1 MSGAYHPRRMKG
13 LALGLATILTVATCG
28 GSGTAAPTAASPASV
43 AASATPQPSRAK
55 IVVSYSNVLADFFP
69 AYVAKDAGI
78 FDQNFLD
85 VDLQL
90 IASTTGLPALLAG
103 QTQIAHIGGSEALT
117 STAGGG
123 DVVVVANTGPVWP
136 YQLYAGP
143 DIKTPADLKGKKV
156 AIAGVGGTFDIG
168 VRTMLPKLGLVPD
181 VDVIVFSTGST
192 ANATA
197 ALLSGGVS
205 ATLSSPPDTLKLEA
219 AGFHSVAKMA
229 DLNLQTTA
237 TAIVV
242 TRSYLVANRAVVQ
255 RYVDSIV
262 QAIAKAR
269 ADRPGTIAVL
279 KKYLK
284 SDDDKG
290 MQAAYDWYVGTV
302 LKDPPIPTAAQL
314 AAIQDVVAKFN
325 DKVKTLDT
333 AKIVDDSLVKS
344 ALDRGLLK

>member
-1 MSGAYHPRRMKG
+1 MRRIRAVTIA
-13 LALGLATILTVATCG
+13 ALVLVAACG
-28 GSGTAAPTAASPASV
+28 GTGSQAPAATSAAPAA
-43 AASATPQPSRAK
+43 AATVTPQPSRAK

-69 AYVAKDAGI
+69 AYVAKEAGI

-103 QTQIAHIGGSEALT
+103 NTQIAHIGGSEALT
-117 STAGGG
+117 TTAGGG
-123 DVVVVANTGPVWP
+123 EVVVVANTGPVWP
-136 YQLYAGP
+136 YQLYGAA
-143 DIKTPADLKGKKV
+143 DIKTPGDLKGKKV

-168 VRTMLPKLGLVPD
+168 IRTLLPKLGLVPD
-181 VDVIVFSTGST
+181 TDVTIFSTGST

-219 AGFHSVAKMA
+219 AGFHSIAKMA
-229 DLNLQTTA
+229 DLNLSTTA

-242 TRSYLVANRAVVQ
+242 TRSYLNANKPVVQ

-269 ADRPGTIAVL
+269 ADRPGTIAAL

-284 SDDDKG
+284 SEDDKG

-302 LKDPPIPTAAQL
+302 LKDPPVPTAAQL
-314 AAIQDVVAKFN
+314 AAIQDIVSKFN
-325 DKVKTLDT
+325 EKVKAVDT
-333 AKIVDDSLVKS
+333 AKIVDDSFVKS

>member
-1 MSGAYHPRRMKG
+1 MTKV
-13 LALGLATILTVATCG
+13 LATMLVAVTVLVSCAAT
-28 GSGTAAPTAASPASV
+28 GTPAPAATTGATGP
-43 AASATPQPSRAK
+43 SATSTAQPTRAK
-55 IVVSYSNVLADFFP
+55 LVVSYSNVLADFFP
-69 AYVAKDAGI
+69 AYVAKESGI

-103 QTQIAHIGGSEALT
+103 QTQVAHIGGSEALT
-117 STAGGG
+117 TTAGGG

-136 YQLYAGP
+136 YQLYAAA

-168 VRTMLPKLGLVPD
+168 IRTMLPKLGLVPD
-181 VDVIVFSTGST
+181 TDVTVFSTGST

-219 AGFHSVAKMA
+219 AGYHSVAKMA
-229 DLNLQTTA
+229 DLNLPTAATT
-237 TAIVV
+237 IVV
-242 TRSYLVANRAVVQ
+242 TRSYLNANKPVVQ

-262 QAIAKAR
+262 QAISKAR
-269 ADRPGTIAVL
+269 ADKAGTVAAL

-284 SDDDKG
+284 SEDDKG

-302 LKDPPIPTAAQL
+302 LKDPPTPTTAQL
-314 AAIQDVVAKFN
+314 AGIQEVVAKFN
-325 DKVKTLDT
+325 EKVKTADLV
-333 AKIVDDSLVKS
+333 KLVDDSFVKS

>member
-1 MSGAYHPRRMKG
+1 MRRIRAVTIA
-13 LALGLATILTVATCG
+13 ALVLVAACG
-28 GSGTAAPTAASPASV
+28 GTGSQAPAATSAAPAA
-43 AASATPQPSRAK
+43 AATVTPQPSRAK

-69 AYVAKDAGI
+69 AYVAKEAGI

-103 QTQIAHIGGSEALT
+103 NTQIAHIGGSEALT
-117 STAGGG
+117 TTAGGG
-123 DVVVVANTGPVWP
+123 EVVVVANTGPVWP
-136 YQLYAGP
+136 YQLYAAA
-143 DIKTPADLKGKKV
+143 DIKTPADLKGRKV

-168 VRTMLPKLGLVPD
+168 IRTMLPKLGLVPD
-181 VDVIVFSTGST
+181 TDVTIFSTGST

-219 AGFHSVAKMA
+219 AGFHSIAKMA
-229 DLNLQTTA
+229 DLNLSTTA

-242 TRSYLVANRAVVQ
+242 TRSYLNANKPVVQ

-269 ADRPGTIAVL
+269 ADRPGTIAAL

-284 SDDDKG
+284 SEDDKG

-302 LKDPPIPTAAQL
+302 LKDPPVPTAAQL
-314 AAIQDVVAKFN
+314 AAIQDVVSKFN
-325 DKVKTLDT
+325 EKVKAVDT
-333 AKIVDDSLVKS
+333 AKIVDDSFVKS

>member
-1 MSGAYHPRRMKG
+1 VLRTSAVL
-13 LALGLATILTVATCG
+13 LALALILASCVDPG
-28 GSGTAAPTAASPASV
+28 GSAPQSTTHVLLGAT
-43 AASATPQPSRAK
+43 ASATPQPSRVK
-55 IVVSYSNVLADFFP
+55 LVVSYSNVLADFFP
-69 AYVAKDAGI
+69 AYVAKEAGI

-103 QTQIAHIGGSEALT
+103 NTQIAHIGGSEALT
-117 STAGGG
+117 TTAGGG
-123 DVVVVANTGPVWP
+123 EVVVVANTGPVWP
-136 YQLYAGP
+136 YQLYAAA

-168 VRTMLPKLGLVPD
+168 IRTMLPKLGLVADTD
-181 VDVIVFSTGST
+181 VTIFSTGST

-219 AGFHSVAKMA
+219 AGFHSIAKMA
-229 DLNLQTTA
+229 DLNLSTTA

-242 TRSYLVANRAVVQ
+242 TRSYLNANKPVVQ

-269 ADRPGTIAVL
+269 ADRPGTIAAL

-284 SDDDKG
+284 SEDDKG

-302 LKDPPIPTAAQL
+302 LKDPPVPTAAQL
-314 AAIQDVVAKFN
+314 AAIQDVVSKFN
-325 DKVKTLDT
+325 EKVKAVDT

>member
-1 MSGAYHPRRMKG
+1 MPPMSRT
-13 LALGLATILTVATCG
+13 LAICLATLLLVAACG
-28 GSGTAAPTAASPASV
+28 GSGTSVPAATSAAPAAASRASSTPAPARV
-43 AASATPQPSRAK
+43 K
-55 IVVSYSNVLADFFP
+55 LVVSYSNVLADFFP
-69 AYVAKDAGI
+69 AYVAKEAGF

-90 IASTTGLPALLAG
+90 IASTTGLPALLSG

-117 STAGGG
+117 TTAGGG
-123 DVVVVANTGPVWP
+123 EVVVVANTGPVWP
-136 YQLYAGP
+136 YQLYASA
-143 DIKTPADLKGKKV
+143 DIKTPADLKGKKI

-168 VRTMLPKLGLVPD
+168 IRTMLPKLGLIPD
-181 VDVIVFSTGST
+181 TDVAVFSTGST

-229 DLNLQTTA
+229 DLNLPTAATT
-237 TAIVV
+237 IIV
-242 TRSYLVANRAVVQ
+242 TRSYLTANRPVVQ

-269 ADRPGTIAVL
+269 ADKAGTVATL

-284 SDDDKG
+284 NDDDKA

-302 LKDPPIPTAAQL
+302 LKDPPTPTTAQL
-314 AAIQDVVAKFN
+314 AGIQEVVSKFN
-325 DKVKTLDT
+325 EKVKTVDL
-333 AKIVDDSLVKS
+333 AKLVDDSLVKS

>member
-1 MSGAYHPRRMKG
+1 MTRTLAALLTSMLVLASCAGTGTLPSATSVLASG
-13 LALGLATILTVATCG
+13 
-28 GSGTAAPTAASPASV
+28 
-43 AASATPQPSRAK
+43 SATPQPSRAK

-69 AYVAKDAGI
+69 AYVAKESGI
-78 FDQNFLD
+78 FDQKLLD

-90 IASTTGLPALLAG
+90 IASTTGLPALLSG

-117 STAGGG
+117 TTAGGG

-136 YQLYAGP
+136 YQLYAAA
-143 DIKTPADLKGKKV
+143 DIKTAADLKGKKV

-168 VRTMLPKLGLVPD
+168 IRTMLPKLGLIPD
-181 VDVIVFSTGST
+181 TDVTVFSTGST

-219 AGFHSVAKMA
+219 AGFHSLAKMA
-229 DLNLQTTA
+229 DLNLPTAATT
-237 TAIVV
+237 IVV
-242 TRSYLVANRAVVQ
+242 TRAFVNANKTVVQ

-269 ADRPGTIAVL
+269 ADRPGTIAAL

-302 LKDPPIPTAAQL
+302 LKDPPLPTAAQL
-314 AAIQDVVAKFN
+314 AGIQEVVAKFN
-325 DKVKTLDT
+325 DKVKTVDP
-333 AKIVDDSLVKS
+333 AKIVDDSFVKS

>member
-1 MSGAYHPRRMKG
+1 MTRTIAIAIAALVILASCSGAGTP
-13 LALGLATILTVATCG
+13 APVATSAG
-28 GSGTAAPTAASPASV
+28 PVGATS
-43 AASATPQPSRAK
+43 SATAQPTRVK
-55 IVVSYSNVLADFFP
+55 LIVSYSNVLADFFP
-69 AYVAKDAGI
+69 AYVAKESGI

-85 VDLQL
+85 VDLEL

-117 STAGGG
+117 TNAGGG

-136 YQLYAGP
+136 YQLYVAA

-168 VRTMLPKLGLVPD
+168 IRTMLPKLGLVPD
-181 VDVIVFSTGST
+181 TDVTVFSTGST

-205 ATLSSPPDTLKLEA
+205 GTLSSPPDTLKLEA
-219 AGFHSVAKMA
+219 AGYHSLARMA
-229 DLNLQTTA
+229 DLNLPSAATT
-237 TAIVV
+237 IVV
-242 TRSYLVANRAVVQ
+242 TRAYLNTNRAVIQ

-269 ADRPGTIAVL
+269 ADTAGTIAAL
-279 KKYLK
+279 KKYLR

-302 LKDPPIPTAAQL
+302 LRDPPTPTVAQL

-325 DKVKTLDT
+325 DKVKTVDL
-333 AKIVDDSLVKS
+333 AKVIDDSFVKS

>member
-1 MSGAYHPRRMKG
+1 MTRAFAALLVALLV
-13 LALGLATILTVATCG
+13 LASCA
-28 GSGTAAPTAASPASV
+28 GTPTPTATSAVPIAGG
-43 AASATPQPSRAK
+43 ATPEPSRAK
-55 IVVSYSNVLADFFP
+55 LVVSYSNVLADFFP
-69 AYVAKDAGI
+69 AYVAKESGI
-78 FDQNFLD
+78 FDRNFLD

-103 QTQIAHIGGSEALT
+103 QTQIAHIGGSEAL
-117 STAGGG
+117 STTAAGG

-136 YQLYAGP
+136 YQLYAAA
-143 DIKTPADLKGKKV
+143 DIKTPADLRGKKV

-168 VRTMLPKLGLVPD
+168 IRTMLPRLGLVPD
-181 VDVIVFSTGST
+181 TDVTVFSTGST

-219 AGFHSVAKMA
+219 AGFHSLAKMA
-229 DLNLQTTA
+229 DLNLPTAATT
-237 TAIVV
+237 IVV
-242 TRSYLVANRAVVQ
+242 TRAYVNSNKAVVQ

-269 ADRPGTIAVL
+269 ADRPGTIVAL

-284 SDDDKG
+284 SEDDKG

-314 AAIQDVVAKFN
+314 AGIQEVVAKFN
-325 DKVKTLDT
+325 DKVKSVDP
-333 AKIVDDSLVKS
+333 AKIVDDSFVKS

>member
-1 MSGAYHPRRMKG
+1 MKRTFAALLVG
-13 LALGLATILTVATCG
+13 MLALASCAGAGAPPSATQVLV
-28 GSGTAAPTAASPASV
+28 SG
-43 AASATPQPSRAK
+43 SATPQPNRAK
-55 IVVSYSNVLADFFP
+55 VVVSYSNVLADFFP
-69 AYVAKDAGI
+69 AYVAKEAGI

-117 STAGGG
+117 TTAGGG

-136 YQLYAGP
+136 YQLYAAA

-168 VRTMLPKLGLVPD
+168 IRTMLPKLGLVPD
-181 VDVIVFSTGST
+181 TDVTVLSTGST

-219 AGFHSVAKMA
+219 AGFHSLAKMA
-229 DLNLQTTA
+229 DLNLPTAATTV
-237 TAIVV
+237 VV
-242 TRSYLVANRAVVQ
+242 TRAYLNSNKAVVQ
-255 RYVDSIV
+255 RYVDSII

-269 ADRPGTIAVL
+269 ADRPATVAAL

-314 AAIQDVVAKFN
+314 AGIQEVVAKFN
-325 DKVKTLDT
+325 DKVKTVDP
-333 AKIVDDSLVKS
+333 AKIIDDSFVKS

>member
-1 MSGAYHPRRMKG
+1 MSRAFAIAIAATLVLASCAGAPG
-13 LALGLATILTVATCG
+13 PDAATAVLQSAAAAT
-28 GSGTAAPTAASPASV
+28 P
-43 AASATPQPSRAK
+43 TPQPARAK
-55 IVVSYSNVLADFFP
+55 LVVSYSNVLADFFP
-69 AYVAKDAGI
+69 AYVAKESGI
-78 FDQNFLD
+78 FERNFLD

-117 STAGGG
+117 TTAAGG
-123 DVVVVANTGPVWP
+123 DVVLVANTGPVWP
-136 YQLYAGP
+136 YQLYAAA
-143 DIKTPADLKGKKV
+143 DIRTAADLKGKAV

-168 VRTMLPKLGLVPD
+168 IRTMLPRLGLVPD
-181 VDVIVFSTGST
+181 TDVTVRSLGST

-197 ALLSGGVS
+197 ALLSGGVA

-219 AGFHSVAKMA
+219 AGFHSLAKMA
-229 DLNLQTTA
+229 DLNLPTTA

-242 TRSYLVANRAVVQ
+242 TRAFATANRAVVQ

-262 QAIAKAR
+262 EAIAKAR
-269 ADRPGTIAVL
+269 ADRAGTIAAL

-284 SDDDKG
+284 SEDDKG

-302 LKDPPIPTAAQL
+302 LKDPPTPTAAQL
-314 AAIQDVVAKFN
+314 AGIQDVVSRFN
-325 DKVKTLDT
+325 EKVKTVDP
-333 AKIVDDSLVKS
+333 AKIVDDSFVKS